1 MSGVVRMLSSAQ
13 RECLPGNPIIPA
25 CMPLA
30 GMIPFAQ
37 CTRTSSSPDL
47 VSSMQH
53 IPDAARQGN
62 HYEVST
68 VLIISNLSGQVE
80 LG

>member
-1 MSGVVRMLSSAQ
+1 MS
-13 RECLPGNPIIPA
+13 A

-30 GMIPFAQ
+30 GIFLFAQ
-37 CTRTSSSPDL
+37 GTLSYSSPDL

-53 IPDAARQGN
+53 SPEAARQGD

-68 VLIISNLSGQVE
+68 VLIISKLSIRVV